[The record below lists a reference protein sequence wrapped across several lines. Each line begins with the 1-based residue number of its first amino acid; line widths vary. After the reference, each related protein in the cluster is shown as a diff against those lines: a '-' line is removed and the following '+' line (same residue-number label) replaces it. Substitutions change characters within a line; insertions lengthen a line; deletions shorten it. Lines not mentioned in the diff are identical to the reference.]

1 VIEIRD
7 MHFRYGDAEFALAV
21 PELDI
26 AKGERVAFVGPSGSG
41 KTTLVS
47 LIAGIVGPQ
56 SGSIK
61 VDGAELVGKRDTE
74 LRDFRIS
81 KIGFIFQE
89 FELLDYLSALDN
101 ILLPFLINRS
111 LKLDGE
117 TRESAHEL
125 ASSVGLGGLLDRHPQ
140 HLSHGE
146 RQRLAI
152 CRALVTRP
160 EIVIADE
167 PTGNL
172 DPGNTSAIMDTIL
185 AQVADRGAT
194 LVMVTHDHSLL
205 ESLDRSVDLGEF
217 VVGAGTGK
225 ARKA

>member
-7 MHFRYGDAEFALAV
+7 LHFRYGDGEFALAV

-26 AKGERVAFVGPSGSG
+26 ARGERVAFVGPSGSG

-47 LIAGIVGPQ
+47 LIAGIVRPQ
-56 SGSIK
+56 SGSIR
-61 VDGAELVGKRDTE
+61 VGGTELAGRRDTE

-81 KIGFIFQE
+81 NIGFIFQE
-89 FELLDYLSALDN
+89 FELLDYLCALEN

-117 TRESAHEL
+117 TRKSAREL

-160 EIVIADE
+160 EIIIADE

-172 DPGNTSAIMDTIL
+172 DPGNTSAIMKTIL

-194 LVMVTHDHSLL
+194 LVMVTHDYSLL

-217 VVGAGTGK
+217 VVAAGTGK
-225 ARKA
+225 A